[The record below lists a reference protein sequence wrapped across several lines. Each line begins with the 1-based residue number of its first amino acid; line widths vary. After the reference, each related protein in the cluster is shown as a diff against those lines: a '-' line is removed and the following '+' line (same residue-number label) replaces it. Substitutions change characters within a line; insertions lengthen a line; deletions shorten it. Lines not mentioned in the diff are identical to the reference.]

1 MLAKAREGVSHT
13 LVSFTEGDATAIPLP
28 DGAADLIFVCMAFHH
43 FDDRQ
48 GAMREMRRVLAPGGL
63 VAIRNTTVDALD
75 RVAYL
80 DYFPAAKAHP
90 AAILPGRE
98 QLKACMSA
106 AGLVPALHEILPH
119 EMAPDWNTYCDKVA
133 ARAFSDLAAISDQD
147 FESGLAAMRRE
158 TRRTGPVVMPMDLF
172 AFRDAA

>member
-1 MLAKAREGVSHT
+1 MAPPTSSSSAWPFTISTIARARCAKCAVYWPPEV
-13 LVSFTEGDATAIPLP
+13 
-28 DGAADLIFVCMAFHH
+28 
-43 FDDRQ
+43 
-48 GAMREMRRVLAPGGL
+48 
-63 VAIRNTTVDALD
+63 RNTTVDALD